1 MVALGRFKASRVQP
15 GAWWLLGLS
24 LAIAASLSTNPLVL
38 LGLAAACVTII
49 AVARDKSAP
58 WSNSLKFYLLLASA
72 VVLLR
77 LAFRI
82 IFNFSAF
89 EGPALFELPAL
100 TLDLG
105 FGTPVSLFGRV
116 SSASMQAALSDG
128 LRLAAI
134 ILSIGLANSL
144 ANPRKLLKSTPAALY
159 EIATAVSVAINLA
172 PQLIESLQ
180 RVRRARSLRGRSSG
194 LGALAG
200 IVIPALE
207 DTIDKSL
214 SLAASMDSRGF
225 GRRGTMSNSSVR
237 AARTFTLLAI
247 CLVLIGSYLLLTV
260 GVALLTAISC
270 IGFGLAFLALATRL
284 TSKRSNRTRYNKQP
298 WASQDFFVLGCGLAI
313 VVAAVVGLGI

>member
-1 MVALGRFKASRVQP
+1 MMSRFKASNVQP

-24 LAIAASLSTNPLVL
+24 LAIAASLSTNSLVL
-38 LGLAAACVTII
+38 LGLAGACVTII
-49 AVARDKSAP
+49 ALARDKSAP
-58 WSNSLKFYLLLASA
+58 WSNSLKFYLLLAAA

-82 IFNFSAF
+82 IFNFSTF
-89 EGPALFELPAL
+89 EGPVLFELPAL
-100 TLDLG
+100 TVDLG
-105 FGTPVSLFGRV
+105 FGSPISLFGRV

-128 LRLAAI
+128 MRLAAI
-134 ILSIGLANSL
+134 ILSIALANSL

-159 EIATAVSVAINLA
+159 EVATAISVAINLA

-225 GRRGTMSNSSVR
+225 GRRGTMSDSAVR
-237 AARTFTLLAI
+237 AARTFTLVAI
-247 CLVLIGSYLLLTV
+247 CLVLIGSYLLLTA
-260 GVALLTAISC
+260 GAALLIALSC
-270 IGFGLAFLALATRL
+270 IGLGVAFLAMATRL
-284 TSKRSNRTRYNKQP
+284 TSKGSNRTRYNRNP
-298 WASQDFFVLGCGLAI
+298 WVIQDFSILGFGISI
-313 VVAAVVGLGI
+313 VVAAVLGMGV